1 MKERIQKILANEGIV
16 SRRQAENLIREGR
29 IRVNGQDAILGMSI
43 SRRDLIEID
52 GKAIEISEGTNPLRV
67 LMYNKKVGEISS
79 TKDPEGRP
87 SVFLALPK
95 ISKGKWISVGR
106 LDINTSGLMLFTNN
120 GELANK
126 LMHPS
131 SKIEREYVA
140 RIRGQVEPDHI
151 RRLLEGVNLEDGKA
165 SFSDIQPGRKGKSN
179 QWFAMVIMEGRTREV
194 RRMWESQGFAVSRL
208 KRVRIGGLFLPANLK
223 QGNYKELVEKEIKS
237 IGPQLISLE
246 YLSYLFLLGKD
257 MHSLLLLDFLKF
269 LGLQLDK
276 LELSS

>member
-16 SRRQAENLIREGR
+16 SRRQAENLIKEGR
-29 IRVNGQDAILGMSI
+29 IKVNGKEVILGMSI

-52 GKAIEISEGTNPLRV
+52 GKVVEISEGTNPLRV

-87 SVFLALPK
+87 SVFHALPK

-140 RIRGQVEPDHI
+140 RIRGQVEPGHI

-194 RRMWESQGFAVSRL
+194 RRMWESQDFAVSRL

-223 QGNYKELVEKEIKS
+223 QGNYKELAEKEIKS
-237 IGPQLISLE
+237 IGPQLTSL
-246 YLSYLFLLGKD
+246 
-257 MHSLLLLDFLKF
+257 
-269 LGLQLDK
+269 
-276 LELSS
+276 

>member
-16 SRRQAENLIREGR
+16 SRRQAEKLIREGR
-29 IRVNGQDAILGMSI
+29 IKVNGQEAFLGMSI

-52 GKAIEISEGTNPLRV
+52 GKVVEISEGTNPLRV

-165 SFSDIQPGRKGKSN
+165 NFSDIQPGRKGKSN

-208 KRVRIGGLFLPANLK
+208 KRVRIGGLFLPASLR
-223 QGNYKELVEKEIKS
+223 QGNYKELAEKEIKS
-237 IGPQLISLE
+237 IGPQLISL
-246 YLSYLFLLGKD
+246 
-257 MHSLLLLDFLKF
+257 
-269 LGLQLDK
+269 
-276 LELSS
+276 

>member
-16 SRRQAENLIREGR
+16 SRRQAEKLIREGR
-29 IRVNGQDAILGMSI
+29 IKVNGQEAFLVMSI

-52 GKAIEISEGTNPLRV
+52 GKVVEISEGTNPLRV

-106 LDINTSGLMLFTNN
+106 LDINTSGLKLFTNN

-131 SKIEREYVA
+131 SSIEREYVA

-165 SFSDIQPGRKGKSN
+165 NFSDIQPGRKGKSN

-223 QGNYKELVEKEIKS
+223 QGNYKELAEKEIKS
-237 IGPQLISLE
+237 IGPQLISL
-246 YLSYLFLLGKD
+246 
-257 MHSLLLLDFLKF
+257 
-269 LGLQLDK
+269 
-276 LELSS
+276 

>member
-29 IRVNGQDAILGMSI
+29 IKVNGQEAILGMSI
-43 SRRDLIEID
+43 SRHDLIEID
-52 GKAIEISEGTNPLRV
+52 GKAVEISEGANPLRV

-87 SVFLALPK
+87 SVFLSLPK
-95 ISKGKWISVGR
+95 ISKAKWISVGR

-131 SKIEREYVA
+131 SKIEREYIA
-140 RIRGQVEPDHI
+140 RIRGQVEADHI

-179 QWFAMVIMEGRTREV
+179 QWFAMVIMEGRTIEV

-223 QGNYKELVEKEIKS
+223 QGNYKELSEKEIKS
-237 IGPQLISLE
+237 IEPQLIA
-246 YLSYLFLLGKD
+246 
-257 MHSLLLLDFLKF
+257 
-269 LGLQLDK
+269 Q
-276 LELSS
+276 

>member
-16 SRRQAENLIREGR
+16 SRRQAESLIREGR
-29 IRVNGQDAILGMSI
+29 IKINGQEAILGMSI
-43 SRRDLIEID
+43 SRRDSIEID
-52 GKAIEISEGTNPLRV
+52 GKAVEISEGTNPLRV

-120 GELANK
+120 GDLANK

-131 SKIEREYVA
+131 SKIEREYIA
-140 RIRGQVEPDHI
+140 RIRGEVEPDHI
-151 RRLLEGVNLEDGKA
+151 RKLLEGVNLEDGKA

-194 RRMWESQGFAVSRL
+194 RRMWESQGFSVSRL
-208 KRVRIGGLFLPANLK
+208 KRVRIGGLFLPANLR
-223 QGNYKELVEKEIKS
+223 QGNYKELAEKEIKS
-237 IGPQLISLE
+237 IGPQLISL
-246 YLSYLFLLGKD
+246 
-257 MHSLLLLDFLKF
+257 
-269 LGLQLDK
+269 
-276 LELSS
+276 

>member
-29 IRVNGQDAILGMSI
+29 IKVNGQEAIFGMSI

-52 GKAIEISEGTNPLRV
+52 GKAIEISEGTNPLKV

-95 ISKGKWISVGR
+95 VSKGKWISVGR

-223 QGNYKELVEKEIKS
+223 QGNYKELAEKDIKS
-237 IGPQLISLE
+237 IGPQLTSL
-246 YLSYLFLLGKD
+246 
-257 MHSLLLLDFLKF
+257 
-269 LGLQLDK
+269 
-276 LELSS
+276 

>member
-29 IRVNGQDAILGMSI
+29 IKVNGQEAILGVSI
-43 SRRDLIEID
+43 SRHDLIEID
-52 GKAIEISEGTNPLRV
+52 GKTVEISEGANPLRV

-79 TKDPEGRP
+79 TKDPEDRP

-120 GELANK
+120 GEVANK

-151 RRLLEGVNLEDGKA
+151 KRLLEGVNLEDGKA

-223 QGNYKELVEKEIKS
+223 QGNYKELSEKEIKS
-237 IGPQLISLE
+237 IEPQLIA
-246 YLSYLFLLGKD
+246 
-257 MHSLLLLDFLKF
+257 
-269 LGLQLDK
+269 Q
-276 LELSS
+276 

>member
-29 IRVNGQDAILGMSI
+29 IKINGQEAILGMSI

-52 GKAIEISEGTNPLRV
+52 GKAVEISEGTNPLRV

-151 RRLLEGVNLEDGKA
+151 RKLLEGVNLEDGKA
-165 SFSDIQPGRKGKSN
+165 CFSDLQPGRKGKSN

-223 QGNYKELVEKEIKS
+223 QGNYKELAEKEIKS
-237 IGPQLISLE
+237 IGPQLISL
-246 YLSYLFLLGKD
+246 
-257 MHSLLLLDFLKF
+257 
-269 LGLQLDK
+269 
-276 LELSS
+276 

>member
-16 SRRQAENLIREGR
+16 SRRQAEKLIREGR
-29 IRVNGQDAILGMSI
+29 IKVNGQEAFLGMSI

-52 GKAIEISEGTNPLRV
+52 GKVVEISESTNPLRV

-165 SFSDIQPGRKGKSN
+165 NFSDIQPGRKGKSN

-208 KRVRIGGLFLPANLK
+208 KRVRIGGLFLPASLR
-223 QGNYKELVEKEIKS
+223 QGNYKELAEKEIKS
-237 IGPQLISLE
+237 IGPQLISL
-246 YLSYLFLLGKD
+246 
-257 MHSLLLLDFLKF
+257 
-269 LGLQLDK
+269 
-276 LELSS
+276 

>member
-29 IRVNGQDAILGMSI
+29 IKVNGQEAILGMSI

-52 GKAIEISEGTNPLRV
+52 GKAVEISEGTNPLRV

-151 RRLLEGVNLEDGKA
+151 RKLLEGVNLDDGKA
-165 SFSDIQPGRKGKSN
+165 CFSDLQPGRKGKAN
-179 QWFAMVIMEGRTREV
+179 QWFAMGIMEGRTREV
-194 RRMWESQGFAVSRL
+194 RRMWESQGFSVSRL
-208 KRVRIGGLFLPANLK
+208 KRVRIGGLFLPANLR
-223 QGNYKELVEKEIKS
+223 QGNYKELAEKEIKS
-237 IGPQLISLE
+237 IGPQLISL
-246 YLSYLFLLGKD
+246 
-257 MHSLLLLDFLKF
+257 
-269 LGLQLDK
+269 
-276 LELSS
+276 

>member
-29 IRVNGQDAILGMSI
+29 IKVNGQEAILGMSI

-52 GKAIEISEGTNPLRV
+52 GKVVEISEGTNPLRV

-87 SVFLALPK
+87 SVFHALPK

-140 RIRGQVEPDHI
+140 RIRGQVEPGHI

-194 RRMWESQGFAVSRL
+194 RRMWESQDFAVSRL

-223 QGNYKELVEKEIKS
+223 QGNYKELAEKEIKS
-237 IGPQLISLE
+237 IGPQLISL
-246 YLSYLFLLGKD
+246 
-257 MHSLLLLDFLKF
+257 
-269 LGLQLDK
+269 
-276 LELSS
+276 

>member
-29 IRVNGQDAILGMSI
+29 IKINGQEAILGMSI
-43 SRRDLIEID
+43 SRRDSIEID
-52 GKAIEISEGTNPLRV
+52 GKAVEISEGTNPLRV

-120 GELANK
+120 GDLANK

-151 RRLLEGVNLEDGKA
+151 RKLLEGVNLEDGKA

-179 QWFAMVIMEGRTREV
+179 QWLAMVITEGRTREV

-223 QGNYKELVEKEIKS
+223 QGNYKELAEKEIKS
-237 IGPQLISLE
+237 IGPQLISL
-246 YLSYLFLLGKD
+246 
-257 MHSLLLLDFLKF
+257 
-269 LGLQLDK
+269 
-276 LELSS
+276 

>member
-29 IRVNGQDAILGMSI
+29 IKINGQEAILGMSI
-43 SRRDLIEID
+43 SRRDSIEID
-52 GKAIEISEGTNPLRV
+52 GKAVEISEGTNPLRV

-151 RRLLEGVNLEDGKA
+151 RKLLEGVHLEDGKA
-165 SFSDIQPGRKGKSN
+165 CFSDLQPGRKGKSN

-194 RRMWESQGFAVSRL
+194 RRMWESQGFSVSRL
-208 KRVRIGGLFLPANLK
+208 KRVRIGGLFLPANLR
-223 QGNYKELVEKEIKS
+223 QGNYKELAEKEIKS
-237 IGPQLISLE
+237 IGPQLISL
-246 YLSYLFLLGKD
+246 
-257 MHSLLLLDFLKF
+257 
-269 LGLQLDK
+269 
-276 LELSS
+276 

>member
-29 IRVNGQDAILGMSI
+29 IKINGEEAILGMSI

-52 GKAIEISEGTNPLRV
+52 GKVVEISEGSNPLRI

-140 RIRGQVEPDHI
+140 RIRGQVAPGHI

-223 QGNYKELVEKEIKS
+223 QGNYKELAEKEIKS
-237 IGPQLISLE
+237 IGPQLISL
-246 YLSYLFLLGKD
+246 
-257 MHSLLLLDFLKF
+257 
-269 LGLQLDK
+269 
-276 LELSS
+276 